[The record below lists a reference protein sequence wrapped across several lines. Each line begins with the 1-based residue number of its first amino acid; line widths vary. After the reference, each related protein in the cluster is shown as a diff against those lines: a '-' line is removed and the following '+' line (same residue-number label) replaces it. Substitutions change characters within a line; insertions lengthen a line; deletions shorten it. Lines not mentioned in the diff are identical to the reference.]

1 MGKKGLQGLSGQAGP
16 PGDHVE
22 MPMVPLN
29 SVSQVTGQGENI
41 ASEETEK
48 DRDITGEL
56 EEAEGEDSGHRK
68 A

>member
-1 MGKKGLQGLSGQAGP
+1 MGKEGLQCLAGQAGP

-29 SVSQVTGQGENI
+29 SVSQVTGQGENSLLGNGGKWGI
-41 ASEETEK
+41 TEETEV
-48 DRDITGEL
+48 
-56 EEAEGEDSGHRK
+56 AEGEDSGHRK